1 MATIGS
7 FKRNEDGI
15 ISGQIRTL
23 RFNTPARFVPVAD
36 KPSENS
42 PDFRVFATNRVD
54 YAESGIMRSG
64 GL

>member
-1 MATIGS
+1 MANIGS

-23 RFNTPARFVPVAD
+23 RFNTPARFVPVED
-36 KPSENS
+36 KTSENS
-42 PDFRVFATNRVD
+42 PDFRVFAPNRVD